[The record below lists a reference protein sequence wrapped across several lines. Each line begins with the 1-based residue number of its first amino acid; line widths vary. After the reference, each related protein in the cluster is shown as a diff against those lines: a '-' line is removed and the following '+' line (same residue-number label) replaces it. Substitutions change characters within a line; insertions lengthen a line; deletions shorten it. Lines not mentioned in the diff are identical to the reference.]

1 MLKVAVIRNKVAVI
15 WNKVEIKIQNYE
27 KYEFMKIGRI
37 MRFKVAIFDV
47 AIMTFCEIVNYEK

>member
-27 KYEFMKIGRI
+27 KYRFTKIGRI

-47 AIMTFCEIVNYEK
+47 AIMTFYEIVNYEK